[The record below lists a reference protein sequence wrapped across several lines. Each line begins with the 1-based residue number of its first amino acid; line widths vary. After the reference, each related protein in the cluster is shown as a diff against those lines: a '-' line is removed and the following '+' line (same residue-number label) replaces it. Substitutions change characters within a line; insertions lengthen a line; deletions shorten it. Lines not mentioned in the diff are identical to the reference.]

1 MLLNFVW
8 FNEAGA
14 VRQRVIKGHQIVV
27 YDATSTCKN
36 RGSMDLVHER
46 GSMYPVHG
54 GGPWTRGP
62 CFVLSHKSVFKT
74 ETALSCAQAKTI
86 HVSVDTNLF

>member
-1 MLLNFVW
+1 
-8 FNEAGA
+8 
-14 VRQRVIKGHQIVV
+14 
-27 YDATSTCKN
+27 
-36 RGSMDLVHER
+36 MDLVHER
-46 GSMYPVHG
+46 GSMYPVHILMDPVQG